1 MIDWH
6 RPTLLTIVRKFNI
19 NLKIKI
25 RNKTMSNIPSELKYA
40 TSHEWVRNEGD
51 GTVTVGITEHA
62 QDLLGDMVFVELP
75 DVDDEISTGDDVA
88 VAESVKAAS
97 DIYAPISGT
106 VIEVNE
112 DLEDSPE
119 LVNSD
124 AFGDGWLF
132 KVKVDDAS
140 ELENLLDAEG
150 YANSIDED

>member
-1 MIDWH
+1 
-6 RPTLLTIVRKFNI
+6 
-19 NLKIKI
+19 
-25 RNKTMSNIPSELKYA
+25 MSNIPSELKYA

>member
-1 MIDWH
+1 
-6 RPTLLTIVRKFNI
+6 
-19 NLKIKI
+19 
-25 RNKTMSNIPSELKYA
+25 MSNIPSELRYA
-40 TSHEWVRNEGD
+40 TSHEWVRNEGN
-51 GTVTVGITEHA
+51 GVVTIGITEHA
-62 QDLLGDMVFVELP
+62 QNLLGDMVFVELP
-75 DVDDEISTGDDVA
+75 EVGDNVSTGDDVA

-97 DIYAPISGT
+97 DIYAPVTGE

-112 DLEDSPE
+112 DLEDAPE

-132 KVKVDDAS
+132 KLKIEDEG